1 MQHPK
6 WFNTSPT
13 SKLFIMILTVVVGKL
28 SLPLHTFSSIANDN
42 NNNSNDIE
50 NPIIAKYAVYYE
62 AIKIFFSGCDCNVVS
77 QSGSIYSS
85 HYLAMQLTFISSQ
98 QHDQFRY
105 QVEQNNSPSIHHI
118 PQKQLIKS
126 NNNTS
131 TGKSMLIK

>member
-13 SKLFIMILTVVVGKL
+13 SKLFIMILTVVVG
-28 SLPLHTFSSIANDN
+28 TD
-42 NNNSNDIE
+42 
-50 NPIIAKYAVYYE
+50 
-62 AIKIFFSGCDCNVVS
+62 AIVTSPGCQPVRVHLFVTLFGNAAD
-77 QSGSIYSS
+77 
-85 HYLAMQLTFISSQ
+85 F